1 MSYAIIRNEKYK
13 RANLGNLYR
22 HIERRNKNYSNKNIN
37 KKLSYL
43 NYSIKEPKYSY
54 GKEFDRIKKQYNLK
68 GQVKKVSNILCE
80 YVITSDNLFFNS
92 ISEDE
97 MRRYF
102 ETAYKFVCEYK
113 NLGDEYILSAK
124 IHRDEGSPH
133 MHLIFIPVV
142 HTKDRNG
149 NNIDKIACS
158 EFWKEKDSYR
168 RLQDDFY
175 ECIAAHGFNLER
187 GKESDRIHLSV
198 EEYKRVTNFE
208 NTQKALK
215 DIKIKLPKVPDIND
229 FNKLTLNRDK
239 KIQEEIIKP
248 KDDLIEKLH
257 KDNIKLHEELNRQVG
272 IVNKAEKFE
281 KEREELNLKNQ
292 ELEQKCKDIEKNY
305 SVKIKKIESDFER
318 KNDITKSAYNELLKE
333 CELIKEDYNIR
344 LNKETYKLEQEFKK
358 KINKLEN
365 ENTFLNKVINK
376 FEKTLNKFIHW
387 ICKKFAVSEEEQ
399 LIRDFEKETNTLID
413 PRKQIEY
420 EERENEWD
428 LER

>member
-1 MSYAIIRNEKYK
+1 MSYAIIRNSKYK

-22 HIERRNKNYSNKNIN
+22 HIERRNKNYSNKTID
-37 KKLSYL
+37 KEKSHL
-43 NYSIKEPKYSY
+43 NYSIKESKYSY

-80 YVITSDNLFFNS
+80 YMITSDNIFFNS
-92 ISEDE
+92 ISEEE

-113 NLGDEYILSAK
+113 NLGEQYILSAK
-124 IHRDEGSPH
+124 IHRDESCPH

-149 NNIDKIACS
+149 NSIDKIACS

-168 RLQDDFY
+168 RLQDAFY
-175 ECIAAHGFNLER
+175 EYIVAHGFNLER

-248 KDDLIEKLH
+248 KDDLIEQLH
-257 KDNIKLHEELNRQVG
+257 KDNIKLHEELNRQVR

-281 KEREELNLKNQ
+281 KEKEKLNLKNQ
-292 ELEQKCKDIEKNY
+292 ELEQKCKDIENNY
-305 SVKIKKIESDFER
+305 SDKIKKIEQKF
-318 KNDITKSAYNELLKE
+318 KQKIHELEKE
-333 CELIKEDYNIR
+333 K
-344 LNKETYKLEQEFKK
+344 
-358 KINKLEN
+358 
-365 ENTFLNKVINK
+365 TFLNKIINR
-376 FEKTLNKFIHW
+376 FEYTLNKFIHW
-387 ICKKFAVSEEEQ
+387 ICKRFAVSEEEQ
-399 LIRDFEKETNTLID
+399 LIIDFQKETNTSIY

-420 EERENEWD
+420 EEREKEWD
-428 LER
+428 LDM